1 MTNKTRHDTGLS
13 EPIENLVILLWTNRG
28 VAKETRRER
37 VPVARAFVGV
47 RNRNQEGEGACCTGF
62 FGGGGGWGV
71 AMEIRRERVSHNS
84 FPGFLKMP

>member
-1 MTNKTRHDTGLS
+1 VYVPVAQG
-13 EPIENLVILLWTNRG
+13 IWWG
-28 VAKETRRER
+28 VSKETRKER

-71 AMEIRRERVSHNS
+71 AREIRRERVSHNN
-84 FPGFLKMP
+84 FPGILKMP